1 MAWRLLVTS
10 LSGNHGALRLRF
22 WRTLKALGAAV
33 LRDGVYLAPDVEAV
47 ERVFAE
53 QAGEIVA
60 SGGSAFVLTVPALP
74 EDAEPPIVAMFDR
87 SLQYREFGA
96 SVDSF
101 MRSLPSMT
109 EGESRRSLRQLNR
122 EFTIVEA
129 MDFFPAQARESAAAA
144 LETAETAL
152 VRRFS
157 PDEPTSVHASIPRRD
172 SADFQGRIWTTRAH
186 LWVDRV
192 ASAWLIRRF
201 IDTRAS
207 FVWLSRAGD
216 SPDDAI
222 GFDFDNAPFT
232 HVEDYVTFE
241 VLLQSFGL
249 DNDAALARLGA
260 LVHQL
265 DVGVGRVPE
274 AAGFEAIL
282 TGARERC
289 GDDDTFLAE
298 MSRTLDDLYV
308 AYSRSN
314 VAEKEKS

>member
-33 LRDGVYLAPDVEAV
+33 LRDGVYIAPDVEAV

-60 SGGSAFVLTVPALP
+60 SGGSAFVLTVPTLP
-74 EDAEPPIVAMFDR
+74 EDVEPPIAAMFDR
-87 SLQYREFGA
+87 SSQYRELGA

-101 MRSLPSMT
+101 LRNLPSMA

-122 EFTIVEA
+122 EFTTIAA

-144 LETAETAL
+144 LATAETAL

-157 PDEPTSVHASIPRRD
+157 PDEPTAVHESVPRRD
-172 SADFQGRIWTTRAH
+172 SADFQGRIWATRAH

-201 IDTRAS
+201 IDPKAS
-207 FVWLSRAGD
+207 FMWLPRAGD
-216 SPDDAI
+216 CPDDAI
-222 GFDFDNAPFT
+222 GFDFDGSQFT

-241 VLLQSFGL
+241 VLLQSFEL
-249 DNDAALARLGA
+249 DGDAALTRLGM

-265 DVGVGRVPE
+265 DVGSGQVAE

-289 GDDDTFLAE
+289 SDDNTFLSE
-298 MSRTLDDLYV
+298 ISRTLDDLYL
-308 AYSRSN
+308 AYSRST
-314 VAEKEKS
+314 VADKE